1 MTSSSFTTRVIRVD
15 RVADNIR
22 AYTLAREDTQP
33 LPEFSA
39 GAHIDL
45 LLDNGM
51 ARQYSLC
58 SAPEALDSYRIAV
71 QLEPSGRGGSAYIH
85 EHIEAG
91 SALSINAPRN
101 HFELNESADHYLL
114 IAGGIGIT
122 PLMLMAARLKAL
134 GKPFTLH
141 YLCRTP
147 EQAAFQGELEQQFGD
162 QVQFHFSYGDSSK
175 RLDLDALFT
184 GQKQATEVYTCGSE
198 PLLQSILDTAD
209 KYPDIQVIFE
219 RFSAASNVGHAE
231 NAAFE
236 IELARSGKT
245 LSVAADQSILEV
257 LRAEGFSVETMCE
270 EGLCGSCEVDLLEGE
285 ADHRD
290 SVLTDAEKQ
299 EQSALM
305 VCCSRAASARLKLD
319 L

>member
-1 MTSSSFTTRVIRVD
+1 MTSSSITTRVIRVD
-15 RVADNIR
+15 RVADNIC
-22 AYTLAREDTQP
+22 AYTLAREEKQP
-33 LPEFSA
+33 LPEFGA

-71 QLEPSGRGGSAYIH
+71 QLETSGRGGSAYIH

-101 HFELNESADHYLL
+101 HFELNESADNYLL

-147 EQAAFQGELEQQFGD
+147 EQAAFQGELEQQLGD
-162 QVQFHFSYGDSSK
+162 QVQFHFSYGDSRR
-175 RLDLDALFT
+175 RLDLDALFA

-198 PLLQSILDTAD
+198 PLLQSILDAAEN
-209 KYPDIQVIFE
+209 YPDIQVIFE
-219 RFSAASNVGHAE
+219 RFSAASNVGQAA
-231 NAAFE
+231 NSAFE

-257 LRAEGFSVETMCE
+257 LRAEGFNVETMCE

-305 VCCSRAASARLKLD
+305 VCCSRAASGRLKLD